1 MFNKTTTT
9 TTTIR
14 ALLPAITTT
23 RAARIAAAHARHP
36 IPTTAAIVPLYD
48 HYDPQRDAR
57 EIISAAAWDTYT
69 CTAARYRTSGQ
80 DIMRRLRAAI
90 PHDLRRMSIADK
102 AAAERAARKTG
113 AAARKAALTAARIA
127 ASITTDSAERD
138 EAAALVTALHNIA
151 DDELG
156 EAGDIARYIDHSTH
170 TDTADIIQTAALQRL
185 EDLHSTGAQDKRSS
199 MRAAGQHINS
209 IAAAQGCTATR
220 TKVEPITAAQLDA
233 LRAKWPMYC
242 AIDPD
247 NPIKID
253 RLPVATLG
261 HSTAYI
267 SVEYRNS
274 DRFPAGYYK
283 ITHYTTVSP
292 LRLDDYAKG
301 AKDDDRT
308 TLAETMQELAT
319 HDISDADRDHQP
331 QLDAL
336 ISAANLTERDR
347 RILATATG
355 DNPRNVAAGIRAV
368 AAHMARADAAA
379 AAADNSRKAAAI
391 RSNAAKRAEI
401 IRQRARL
408 AAAMHTE
415 GITTDAAQRKAK
427 SRIKARL
434 SAAMIAAPYWAIL
447 DSAPTGHA
455 DPAPVVDLLAWT
467 DRQTADPAPMI
478 KWTRRTH
485 PQETQTISTPAQR
498 EQDAITRRA
507 AEIAAYEHKQAAA
520 AAKAAAVTA
529 ATARADDYFP
539 KPAAASAAV
548 FIAAEHARREDVFTR
563 SYDRWE
569 AAQKRRNAAQDA
581 QQTTAAEER
590 RNRYNAA
597 LRAALEEM
605 GVTWQT
611 ATPAQRQQAT
621 AAAQT
626 ARG

>member
-1 MFNKTTTT
+1 MFAT

-14 ALLPAITTT
+14 DLLPAITTT

-36 IPTTAAIVPLYD
+36 IPTTAAVVPLYD
-48 HYDPQRDAR
+48 HYDLQRDAR
-57 EIISAAAWDTYT
+57 EIISNAARDAYT

-80 DIMRRLRAAI
+80 DIMRRLRNNI
-90 PHDLRRMSIADK
+90 PYDLRRMGIADK
-102 AAAERAARKTG
+102 AIAENEARKTA
-113 AAARKAALTAARIA
+113 AAARDEYTRAARIA
-127 ASITTDSAERD
+127 DSVNATDAERT
-138 EAAALVTALHNIA
+138 AAAAIAAAMRNAAEDARGEA
-151 DDELG
+151 DD
-156 EAGDIARYIDHSTH
+156 IHRSTSSSTH
-170 TDTADIIQTAALQRL
+170 TDTADIIQAAALQRL
-185 EDLHSTGAQDKRSS
+185 EDLHSTGAQDKRNA
-199 MRAAGQHINS
+199 MRAAGQHITS

-233 LRAKWPMYC
+233 MRAEWPMFC
-242 AIDPD
+242 TIDPD
-247 NPIKID
+247 NPVKID
-253 RLPVATLG
+253 RVPVATLG

-274 DRFPAGYYK
+274 DHFPAGYYQV
-283 ITHYTTVSP
+283 THYTTVSP

-301 AKDDDRT
+301 AADDDRM
-308 TLAETMQELAT
+308 TLAETLTELAK
-319 HDISDADRDHQP
+319 HDTSDADRDHRP

-336 ISAANLTERDR
+336 LSAANLTERDR

-355 DNPRNVAAGIRAV
+355 DNPRNVAAGICAV

-391 RSNAAKRAEI
+391 RNNASKRAEI

-408 AAAMHTE
+408 AAAMRAE
-415 GITTDAAQRKAK
+415 GITTDTAQRKAK

-434 SAAMIAAPYWAIL
+434 AAAMIAAPYWRIL

-455 DPAPVVDLLAWT
+455 DPAPAVDLLAWT

-478 KWTRRTH
+478 KWTRR
-485 PQETQTISTPAQR
+485 PYAQETQTISTPAQR

-507 AEIAAYEHKQAAA
+507 AEIAVYEHKQAAA
-520 AAKAAAVTA
+520 AARAAAIA
-529 ATARADDYFP
+529 EATARADDYFP
-539 KPAAASAAV
+539 KPAAVSAAV
-548 FIAAEHARREDVFTR
+548 FIAAEHARREDVFAR
-563 SYDRWE
+563 NYDRWE

-597 LRAALEEM
+597 LRAALGEM

>member
-1 MFNKTTTT
+1 MFDKTTT

-57 EIISAAAWDTYT
+57 EIISNAAWDTYT

-102 AAAERAARKTG
+102 AAAERTAHKTG

-138 EAAALVTALHNIA
+138 EAATLVTALRNIA
-151 DDELG
+151 EDELG
-156 EAGDIARYIDHSTH
+156 EAGDIARYIGHSGH
-170 TDTADIIQTAALQRL
+170 TDAADIIQAAALQRL
-185 EDLHSTGAQDKRSS
+185 EDLHRTGAQDKRNA
-199 MRAAGQHINS
+199 MRAAGQHITS

-233 LRAKWPMYC
+233 MRAEWPMLC
-242 AIDPD
+242 TIDPD
-247 NPIKID
+247 NPVKID
-253 RLPVATLG
+253 RIPVATLG

-308 TLAETMQELAT
+308 TLAETLTELAK
-319 HDISDADRDHQP
+319 HDTSDAERDHQP

-336 ISAANLTERDR
+336 LSAANLTGRDR
-347 RILATATG
+347 RILAAATG
-355 DNPRNVAAGIRAV
+355 DNPRNVAAGVQAV

-391 RSNAAKRAEI
+391 RNNASKRAEI

-408 AAAMHTE
+408 AAAMRAE
-415 GITTDAAQRKAK
+415 GITTDTAQRKAK

-434 SAAMIAAPYWAIL
+434 AAAMIAAPYWRIL
-447 DSAPTGHA
+447 DSAPTGHT
-455 DPAPVVDLLAWT
+455 DPAPVVDMLAWT
-467 DRQTADPAPMI
+467 DRQTADPTPMI
-478 KWTRRTH
+478 KWTRR
-485 PQETQTISTPAQR
+485 PYAQETQTISTPAQR

-529 ATARADDYFP
+529 ATARADDYFT

-548 FIAAEHARREDVFTR
+548 FIAAEHARREDVFAR
-563 SYDRWE
+563 NYDRWE

-597 LRAALEEM
+597 LRAALYEM

>member
-1 MFNKTTTT
+1 M
-9 TTTIR
+9 TTTITTR

-23 RAARIAAAHARHP
+23 RAARITAAAARHP

-57 EIISAAAWDTYT
+57 EIISNAAWDTYT
-69 CTAARYRTSGQ
+69 CTAARYRASGQ

-102 AAAERAARKTG
+102 AATERTAHKTG
-113 AAARKAALTAARIA
+113 AAARKAALIAARIA

-138 EAAALVTALHNIA
+138 EATVLAAALRNIA
-151 DDELG
+151 EDELG
-156 EAGDIARYIDHSTH
+156 EAGDIARYIGHSGH
-170 TDTADIIQTAALQRL
+170 TDAADIIQTAALQRL
-185 EDLHSTGAQDKRSS
+185 EDLHRTGAQDKRSA
-199 MRAAGQHINS
+199 MRAAGQHITS

-233 LRAKWPMYC
+233 MRAKWPMFC
-242 AIDPD
+242 TIDPD
-247 NPIKID
+247 NPVKID

-267 SVEYRNS
+267 SAEYRNS
-274 DRFPAGYYK
+274 DRYPAGYYK
-283 ITHYTTVSP
+283 VTHYTTVAP
-292 LRLDDYAKG
+292 IRLDDYAKG
-301 AKDDDRT
+301 AKDDDHT
-308 TLAETMQELAT
+308 TLAETLTELAK
-319 HDISDADRDHQP
+319 HDISDAERDHQP

-336 ISAANLTERDR
+336 LSSANLTNRDR

-355 DNPRNVAAGIRAV
+355 NDPRNVAIGVQAV

-391 RSNAAKRAEI
+391 RNSAAKRAEI

-408 AAAMHTE
+408 AAAMRAE
-415 GITTDAAQRKAK
+415 GITTDATQRKAK

-434 SAAMIAAPYWAIL
+434 AAAMIAAPYWAIL

-467 DRQTADPAPMI
+467 DQQTADPAPI
-478 KWTRRTH
+478 IRWTRRTH

-498 EQDAITRRA
+498 EQAAQERRN
-507 AEIAAYEHKQAAA
+507 AEIAAYERKQAAA
-520 AAKAAAVTA
+520 ATRAAAVAA
-529 ATARADDYFP
+529 ATARADDYFT

-548 FIAAEHARREDVFTR
+548 FSAATRAHREEVFSR
-563 SYDRWE
+563 NYDRWE
-569 AAQKRRNAAQDA
+569 AAQERRNAAQA
-581 QQTTAAEER
+581 EQEHQRQQTAAAR
-590 RNRYNAA
+590 LAAINAA
-597 LRAALEEM
+597 RAAAAAAL
-605 GVTWQT
+605 GVTWAT
-611 ATPAQRQQAT
+611 ATQAQREIIT
-621 AAAQT
+621 AAGNA
-626 ARG
+626 AK

>member
-1 MFNKTTTT
+1 MFDKTTTT
-9 TTTIR
+9 TITR

-23 RAARIAAAHARHP
+23 RAARIAAAHARHL

-57 EIISAAAWDTYT
+57 EIISNAARDAYT
-69 CTAARYRTSGQ
+69 CTSARYRTSGQ
-80 DIMRRLRAAI
+80 DIMRRLRNNI
-90 PHDLRRMSIADK
+90 SHDLRRMGIADK
-102 AAAERAARKTG
+102 AAAEDEARKTA
-113 AAARKAALTAARIA
+113 AAARDESTRAARIA
-127 ASITTDSAERD
+127 DSVNATDAERT
-138 EAAALVTALHNIA
+138 AAAAKAAAMRNAAEDARGEA
-151 DDELG
+151 DD
-156 EAGDIARYIDHSTH
+156 IHRSTSSSTH

-185 EDLHSTGAQDKRSS
+185 EDLHRTGAQNKRNA
-199 MRAAGQHINS
+199 MRAAGQHITS

-233 LRAKWPMYC
+233 MRAKWPMLC
-242 AIDPD
+242 TIDPD

-391 RSNAAKRAEI
+391 RNNAAKRAEI

-434 SAAMIAAPYWAIL
+434 SAAMIAAPYRAIL
-447 DSAPTGHA
+447 DSTTTGHT
-455 DPAPVVDLLAWT
+455 DPAPIIDMLAWT

-485 PQETQTISTPAQR
+485 PQKTQTISTPAQR

-520 AAKAAAVTA
+520 AVKAAAVTA

-548 FIAAEHARREDVFTR
+548 FIAAEHARREDVFAR
-563 SYDRWE
+563 NYDRWE

-597 LRAALEEM
+597 LRAALRGM

>member
-1 MFNKTTTT
+1 MFDKTTTT
-9 TTTIR
+9 TR

-23 RAARIAAAHARHP
+23 RAARIAAAAARHP

-57 EIISAAAWDTYT
+57 EIISAAAWDAYT
-69 CTAARYRTSGQ
+69 CTDARYRASGQ

-113 AAARKAALTAARIA
+113 AVARKAALTAARIA
-127 ASITTDSAERD
+127 ASVTTDSAERD
-138 EAAALVTALHNIA
+138 EATALVTALRNIA
-151 DDELG
+151 EDELG
-156 EAGDIARYIDHSTH
+156 EAEDIARYIDHSGY

-185 EDLHSTGAQDKRSS
+185 EDLHSTGAQDKRNA
-199 MRAAGQHINS
+199 MRAAGQHITS

-220 TKVEPITAAQLDA
+220 TKVEPTTAAQLDA
-233 LRAKWPMYC
+233 MRAKWPMFC
-242 AIDPD
+242 TIDPG
-247 NPIKID
+247 NPVKID

-267 SVEYRNS
+267 NVEYRNS

-283 ITHYTTVSP
+283 VTHYTTTAP

-301 AKDDDRT
+301 AKDDDRK
-308 TLAETMQELAT
+308 TLAETLTELAT

-336 ISAANLTERDR
+336 LSAANLTERDR

-355 DNPRNVAAGIRAV
+355 DNPRNVAAGVQAV
-368 AAHMARADAAA
+368 AAHMARADAKAA
-379 AAADNSRKAAAI
+379 QADNSRKAAAI
-391 RSNAAKRAEI
+391 RNNASKRAEI
-401 IRQRARL
+401 VRQRARL
-408 AAAMHTE
+408 AAAMHAE

-434 SAAMIAAPYWAIL
+434 AAAMIAAPYWRIL

-455 DPAPVVDLLAWT
+455 DSAPVVDMLAWT
-467 DRQTADPAPMI
+467 DRQTADTAPAI
-478 KWTRRTH
+478 KWTRQ
-485 PQETQTISTPAQR
+485 PYAQDVQTISTPAQR
-498 EQDAITRRA
+498 EQDAQKRRA
-507 AEIAAYEHKQAAA
+507 AEIAAYERKQAAA
-520 AAKAAAVTA
+520 AARAAAIA
-529 ATARADDYFP
+529 EATARADDYFP
-539 KPAAASAAV
+539 KPAAVSAAV
-548 FIAAEHARREDVFTR
+548 FTAADRARREAVFDR
-563 SYDRWE
+563 SYERYE

-597 LRAALEEM
+597 LRAALGEM

-611 ATPAQRQQAT
+611 ATPAQRAQAT
-621 AAAQT
+621 AAAKA

>member
-1 MFNKTTTT
+1 MFDKTTTT
-9 TTTIR
+9 TITR

-23 RAARIAAAHARHP
+23 RAARIAAAAARHP
-36 IPTTAAIVPLYD
+36 IPTTAAVVPLYD

-57 EIISAAAWDTYT
+57 EIISNAARDAYT
-69 CTAARYRTSGQ
+69 CTSARYRTSGQ
-80 DIMRRLRAAI
+80 DIMRRLRNNI
-90 PHDLRRMSIADK
+90 PHDLRRMGIADK
-102 AAAERAARKTG
+102 AVAEDEARKTA
-113 AAARKAALTAARIA
+113 AAARDESTRAARIA
-127 ASITTDSAERD
+127 DSVNATDAERT
-138 EAAALVTALHNIA
+138 AAAAKAAAMRNAAEDARGEA
-151 DDELG
+151 DD
-156 EAGDIARYIDHSTH
+156 IHRSTSSSTH
-170 TDTADIIQTAALQRL
+170 TDTADIIQAAALQRL
-185 EDLHSTGAQDKRSS
+185 EDLHRTGAQDKRNA
-199 MRAAGQHINS
+199 MRAAGQHITS

-247 NPIKID
+247 NPVKID

-267 SVEYRNS
+267 SAECRNS

-283 ITHYTTVSP
+283 VTHYTTTAP
-292 LRLDDYAKG
+292 IRLDDYAKG

-308 TLAETMQELAT
+308 TLAETLNELAT

-336 ISAANLTERDR
+336 LSAANLTERDR

-355 DNPRNVAAGIRAV
+355 DDPRNVAAGVQAV

-391 RSNAAKRAEI
+391 RNNAAKRAEI

-408 AAAMHTE
+408 AAAMHAE

-434 SAAMIAAPYWAIL
+434 SAAMIAAPYWTIL
-447 DSAPTGHA
+447 DSTPTGHT
-455 DPAPVVDLLAWT
+455 DPAPVVGLLAWT

-485 PQETQTISTPAQR
+485 PQETQTISTPARR

-548 FIAAEHARREDVFTR
+548 FIAAEHARREDVFSR
-563 SYDRWE
+563 NYDRWE

-590 RNRYNAA
+590 RNCYNAA
-597 LRAALEEM
+597 LRAALREM